1 MADSNNP
8 TSPIVV
14 RANAAP
20 VVMSESFKVIVV
32 AGLAATADHFMHS
45 ETATVAVLAA
55 GGAVAT
61 VLWGLYQRLKTWRA
75 LKALASVVEDH
86 VAVLK

>member
-1 MADSNNP
+1 MTDPAA
-8 TSPIVV
+8 TPIVV
-14 RANAAP
+14 KASAAP

-32 AGLAATADHFMHS
+32 AGLAAVADHFMKS
-45 ETATVAVLAA
+45 ETALVAVVAA

-61 VLWGLYQRLKTWRA
+61 VCWGVYQRLRTWRA
-75 LKALASVVEDH
+75 LKALANAVEDS